1 MDRVVHYREAE
12 SYGLTHC
19 DVPITPLTRETLS
32 RQRTAEGVMSD
43 KIIEFTHYSNNS
55 KSWTP
60 KQMLEEAIKRVS
72 PGGDREDVKKAI
84 VIYLDDNKVYR
95 TDYNQAGMKVSEVV
109 ALLQTVLSE
118 YVDILKG
125 E

>member
-1 MDRVVHYREAE
+1 
-12 SYGLTHC
+12 
-19 DVPITPLTRETLS
+19 
-32 RQRTAEGVMSD
+32 MSD
-43 KIIEFTHYSNNS
+43 KLIEFAHFSDNS

-60 KQMLEEAIKRVS
+60 KQMLEEAVNRVS
-72 PGGDREDVKKAI
+72 PGGNCENVKKAI
-84 VIYLDDNKVYR
+84 VIYLDDDKVYN
-95 TDYNQAGMKVSEVV
+95 TAYNQSGMKVSEVV